1 MLDQSFT
8 ANNFY
13 NIFLYENRKGNNI
26 EKKFFENDIYIKH
39 THKIREINS
48 KLRTSRE
55 IFIKNDIK
63 NRIPSKESFIRYKKY
78 LRVLKRKLK
87 EEKET
92 DLLIILERISNNIQN
107 KNFSFSL
114 TTGMFDGKTVYKIG
128 NSPEEFFAIKQLQYN
143 FKKLYKIKQSNRFEI
158 VNQLNNLLSDNFPKY
173 IIKTDIKSFYESI
186 PNDIVISK
194 LQQDN
199 LLSPKSKDLV
209 VKIIKKFKNIANI
222 ADAKG
227 IPRGIGISAYLA
239 EYYMRKV
246 DDKIKN
252 TPDIIYYARYVDD
265 IIIIFSPK
273 STNQFPD
280 YFSKIEDIIEKDF
293 SLVVNKKKT
302 QIIIQSKNNIES
314 KVYKKINGKYKITNL
329 SSNEIKIN
337 YLGYSYLLNSK
348 LEITIT
354 DNKVKRYKEKIKLS
368 FNEYLKYKNKRKAY
382 QHLRDRLKF
391 LTKNYRLHNN
401 KGHILTGLY
410 FSNMLVT
417 KLDFLDELDKYLK
430 WYLSRYV
437 KNAYHK
443 NKLSEFSFKS
453 GFEKIE
459 YTKLSNNQI
468 KSIIR
473 IWKNV

>member
-26 EKKFFENDIYIKH
+26 EKKFFENDIYIKY
-39 THKIREINS
+39 TLKISEINS
-48 KLRTSRE
+48 KLRTSRKT
-55 IFIKNDIK
+55 FIKNDIK
-63 NRIPSKESFIRYKKY
+63 NRTPSKESFIRYKKY
-78 LRVLKRKLK
+78 LRALKRKLK
-87 EEKET
+87 KEKET
-92 DLLIILERISNNIQN
+92 ELLIILERISNNIQN

-114 TTGMFDGKTVYKIG
+114 TTGMFNGKTVYKIG

-186 PNDIVISK
+186 PNDIIISK

-209 VKIIKKFKNIANI
+209 VKIIKKFKDIANI
-222 ADAKG
+222 ADTKG

-252 TPDIIYYARYVDD
+252 LTDIIYYARYVDD
-265 IIIIFSPK
+265 IIIIFSLK
-273 STNQFPD
+273 STSQIPD
-280 YFSKIEDIIEKDF
+280 YFSKIENIIEKDF
-293 SLVVNKKKT
+293 NPLLINKKKT
-302 QIIIQSKNNIES
+302 QIIIQKKNNLQGKI
-314 KVYKKINGKYKITNL
+314 YKKKRKYKVVNL
-329 SSNEIKIN
+329 SSNDININ
-337 YLGYSYLLNSK
+337 YLGYSYLLNNK

-354 DNKVKRYKEKIKLS
+354 DNKIQRYKKKIKLS
-368 FNEYLKYKNKRKAY
+368 FDEYLKFKNKRKAY
-382 QHLRDRLKF
+382 QYLRDRLTF

-430 WYLSRYV
+430 WYLNRYV
-437 KNAYHK
+437 KNTYHK
-443 NKLSEFSFKS
+443 SKLSEFGFKS

-468 KSIIR
+468 KNIIR